1 MLSITACV
9 VCLIFWGKD
18 SVGSLEEVLC
28 GFMKG
33 KGCAVP
39 HWSAAVSPGF
49 VPRVKGA
56 DHVL

>member
-1 MLSITACV
+1 M
-9 VCLIFWGKD
+9 CLIFWGKD